1 MTQPRTAIWKNPLR
15 GTPRKR
21 PPLVLWAM
29 ALCGLVACFAAAV
42 PDAEKTTPSLQKGPE
57 TVKLPVPANKSE
69 TSLEA
74 ALSTRRSI
82 RAYADEP
89 LGLANLSQLLWA
101 AQGITDPHGF
111 RTAPSAGALYPLE
124 VHAVVGNVTGL
135 APGIYKY
142 RPQGH
147 EIEKMADGDKRSALA
162 EAALGQSCVRTAPV
176 SFVFSAVIERTRAKY
191 GERAERYVWI
201 EAGHAAQNVLLQA
214 VSLNLG
220 AVPVGAFRDDRVKA
234 VLSLGEGEEVLYIVA
249 VGKPK
254 TPQRGR

>member
-1 MTQPRTAIWKNPLR
+1 
-15 GTPRKR
+15 
-21 PPLVLWAM
+21 
-29 ALCGLVACFAAAV
+29 
-42 PDAEKTTPSLQKGPE
+42 
-57 TVKLPVPANKSE
+57 
-69 TSLEA
+69 
-74 ALSTRRSI
+74 
-82 RAYADEP
+82 
-89 LGLANLSQLLWA
+89 
-101 AQGITDPHGF
+101 
-111 RTAPSAGALYPLE
+111 
-124 VHAVVGNVTGL
+124 VTGL
-135 APGIYKY
+135 APGIYRY

-162 EAALGQSCVRTAPV
+162 EAALGQSCVRAAPV

-249 VGKPK
+249 IGKPRSGQK
-254 TPQRGR
+254 KN